1 MGLRK
6 TNKNKLKI
14 RVDVESDL
22 PTESDGRVSAHTQL
36 DFTTLAGHN
45 DVTSRQWII
54 TSCMRH
60 QASVQHQQTH
70 QHLCQDKTTI
80 SVHSALVLCG
90 ALWSWIL
97 LCASHTVF

>member
-6 TNKNKLKI
+6 TNKNKFKI
-14 RVDVESDL
+14 GVDVESDL
-22 PTESDGRVSAHTQL
+22 PTDGRVTAHTKL
-36 DFTTLAGHN
+36 DFTTLAGQT
-45 DVTSRQWII
+45 DVTSRQWINI
-54 TSCMRH
+54 MHATPG
-60 QASVQHQQTH
+60 HQQTH